1 MDTNGGM
8 SILRKTTMPH
18 LIDKVWTDDQRVY
31 ARTKDGLIE
40 SYPFSRW
47 PRLRDATKQQR
58 EDFHLSY
65 GGIHWPQIDEDLS
78 FEGMFHDAGLCEI
91 TPTEDSV
98 RYLP

>member
-31 ARTKDGLIE
+31 ARTKDGLIA

-47 PRLRDATKQQR
+47 PRLRDATKQQ
-58 EDFHLSY
+58 
-65 GGIHWPQIDEDLS
+65 
-78 FEGMFHDAGLCEI
+78 EGD
-91 TPTEDSV
+91 
-98 RYLP
+98 